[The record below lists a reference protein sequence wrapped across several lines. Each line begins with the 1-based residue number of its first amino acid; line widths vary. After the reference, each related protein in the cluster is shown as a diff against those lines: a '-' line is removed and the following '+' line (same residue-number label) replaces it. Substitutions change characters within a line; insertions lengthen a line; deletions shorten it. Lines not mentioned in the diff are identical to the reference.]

1 MTSASGS
8 GPDLALG
15 LGLGLGLGL
24 PAVGALG
31 YASWIELGTAKA
43 VASTST
49 PPSSAP
55 TGAAGSTSAELTVVS
70 QT

>member
-31 YASWIELGTAKA
+31 YASWIKLGTAKA
-43 VASTST
+43 VAST